1 LTKSDLARAYVEKA
15 SKRRR
20 VLEVLMEQEAWSDV
34 VREAQELVA
43 LALKA
48 MLREVGVDP
57 PKWHDV
63 GPILTEQAR
72 LFPTEIQV
80 LLPELARISKWLRKE
95 REFSFY
101 GDVDFI
107 PTEQYSRDDANEA
120 MRDAMAALR
129 VARVF
134 VEGESWSRLRGLERL
149 EGYSTGLGLSKGE
162 GRGSPLR
169 PAPGSR
175 VFAS

>member
-1 LTKSDLARAYVEKA
+1 MTKSELARAYLEKA

-20 VLEVLMEQEAWSDV
+20 VLEVLKEEQAWSDV
-34 VREAQELVA
+34 VREAQELVE

-63 GPILTEQAR
+63 GPILIEQAER
-72 LFPTEIQV
+72 FPDATRAQ
-80 LLPELARISKWLRKE
+80 LSELARISHWLRKE

-107 PTEQYSRDDANEA
+107 PTEQYSAQDADRAIVDATYVLEA
-120 MRDAMAALR
+120 AK
-129 VARVF
+129 
-134 VEGESWSRLRGLERL
+134 RLIEDH
-149 EGYSTGLGLSKGE
+149 
-162 GRGSPLR
+162 
-169 PAPGSR
+169 A
-175 VFAS
+175 